1 MTEIKALERLR
12 ECLGCCDCL
21 TCKEHDEA
29 IEVAINALRE
39 KIERENNLL
48 MTLDDIFTEC
58 FSSPEW
64 ELGVDL
70 KAGGQA
76 LKNYGE
82 TWLAYRYK
90 KENNNHD

>member
-1 MTEIKALERLR
+1 M
-12 ECLGCCDCL
+12 
-21 TCKEHDEA
+21 
-29 IEVAINALRE
+29 AINALQE
-39 KIERENNLL
+39 KIEREQNPP
-48 MTLDDIFTEC
+48 MTLGDIFTEC

-64 ELGVDL
+64 ELGIDL

-90 KENNNHD
+90 KESDKHD